1 MTEKYDCDW
10 GRIGGVNGRLLG
22 ATIVAPWAGEIVTEF
37 TLALQH
43 GLKIRQLAELFHA
56 YPSYAMGVQ
65 LPAAARVA
73 DDVLAGTMGKLL
85 RHLAT

>member
-1 MTEKYDCDW
+1 MDRAVIDHALTGFVKIVH
-10 GRIGGVNGRLLG
+10 RRNGRLLG

-65 LPAAARVA
+65 LP
-73 DDVLAGTMGKLL
+73 
-85 RHLAT
+85 RHFNKELNR